1 MSSPYLEFQMYRCGH
16 IKSSS
21 QFIYENSLLRKL
33 VVDKVENGIRKSV
46 GNVELVE
53 VKEYNTFTKMKIPS
67 PAKREVSLVFEAPSN
82 NVLGGHEPKFNTP
95 SSINQADRGIKY
107 IKSYESKFQ
116 SFLYLLLIIEFH

>member
-21 QFIYENSLLRKL
+21 QFIYKNSLLRKL

-53 VKEYNTFTKMKIPS
+53 VKEYNTFSKTKIPS
-67 PAKREVSLVFEAPSN
+67 PAKREVPLVFEAPSN

-116 SFLYLLLIIEFH
+116 CRHFIFYL